1 LKIQE
6 NPLLRV
12 SARLFAA
19 AVVLAA
25 STLPACADTFSYNFD
40 DTFIPNSF
48 TYTSPT
54 LISTPTTIIP
64 TTCSIRGFA
73 CSDVEFDPA
82 NLFLE
87 ISSAPG
93 GPLASS
99 SYSGFDLFSVGV
111 HDFGTITM
119 IVTDNPPAATTP
131 EPSTLVLLGTGVLG
145 ALGACRRRFFQV

>member
-1 LKIQE
+1 MHGDL
-6 NPLLRV
+6 PLSV
-12 SARLFAA
+12 YVRLFAA

-40 DTFIPNSF
+40 DTFLSTSF

-64 TTCSIRGFA
+64 TTCSIDGFA
-73 CSDVEFDPA
+73 CSGVEFDPA
-82 NLFLE
+82 ILFLE
-87 ISSAPG
+87 VSSVPG
-93 GPLASS
+93 GVLDSS
-99 SYSGFDLFSVGV
+99 SYVGFDLFSVGV
-111 HDFGTITM
+111 HDFGNITM